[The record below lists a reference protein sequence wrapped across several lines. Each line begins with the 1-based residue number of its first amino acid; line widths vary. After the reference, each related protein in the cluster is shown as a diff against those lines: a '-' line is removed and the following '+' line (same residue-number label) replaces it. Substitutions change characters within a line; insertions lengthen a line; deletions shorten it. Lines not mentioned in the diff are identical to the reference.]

1 MELSLPARENSDFCN
16 DFFFL
21 IKIHSKKNE
30 KNVTDVIHNVSTQKK
45 TGFYCKIVC
54 SRINWCRKS
63 QQHFFIFGNA

>member
-16 DFFFL
+16 DFFL
-21 IKIHSKKNE
+21 IKLDSKKNE

-54 SRINWCRKS
+54 SRIN
-63 QQHFFIFGNA
+63 